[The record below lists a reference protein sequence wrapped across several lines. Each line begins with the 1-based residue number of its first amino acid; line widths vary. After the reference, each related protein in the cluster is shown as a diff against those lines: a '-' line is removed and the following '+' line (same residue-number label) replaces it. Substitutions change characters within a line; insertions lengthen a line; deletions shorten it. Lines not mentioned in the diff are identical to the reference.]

1 MNKDMLFLVAAVAA
15 VLMMSKKA
23 GAAPKPASTTAMPAT
38 ASGASPVANNLN
50 NQLWSSLLGGGWKSL
65 VDTGSGTSPFL
76 MRNEYGQVV
85 TSDGKPIDT
94 GISDIS
100 DIMSGQLGPDYL
112 SQMGY

>member
-23 GAAPKPASTTAMPAT
+23 SAAPRPASAATMPAT
-38 ASGASPVANNLN
+38 AGGASPLANNLN

-65 VDTGSGTSPFL
+65 VGSGSETSPFL
-76 MRNEYGQVV
+76 MRNDYGQVV
-85 TSDGKPIDT
+85 TSDGRPIDT

-100 DIMSGQLGPDYL
+100 DTMSGLGGRDYL
-112 SQMGY
+112 SELGW